1 MIKNVVEKNK
11 NIDVNADKMDK
22 LKEMFPNCFN
32 VNGEFDIS
40 VFEEELKENTSI
52 IKEGYGLNF
61 LGKNYAKYVASLDT
75 ETILVPDEKNNN
87 KDENKNSENIYISG
101 DNIDALKH
109 LVKSYSGEIK
119 CIYID
124 PPYNTGSDGFVYN
137 DKFNLGI
144 DKLVEVLDINEE
156 EAKRIYNMTNAKSN
170 SHSAW
175 LTFMYPRLYLA
186 RQLLKKDG
194 VIFIS
199 IDDNEQSN
207 LKLLCDNI
215 YGEENFI
222 NQFSWVSNITGR
234 QISGKG
240 AAKTFETVLAYAR
253 NIDDCENFSIDIDFA
268 KKKMPDTYK
277 GFEKDIR
284 EDEFGKYSVGDT
296 LYNHNRKFNE
306 ETRPTLVFSIYY
318 NPSTN
323 DIITDDI
330 NKHHNGYIEIKPH
343 TNGDGIH
350 KYHAWRWS
358 RQKIENEK
366 YNLIVLTMSN
376 GDYEIHTKIR
386 DFKSTTL
393 KDLITNISNGDD
405 ELIKLFDGKKCF
417 NYPKSVDLVRVL
429 INSITTRNELILDF
443 FSGSATTAHTV
454 LELNA
459 KDKGNRKYI
468 LVQLPELC
476 DTKSEAYK
484 NGYKTIDEIGQERIR
499 RAAKKIKEETNADI
513 DYGFKHYTIK
523 EVNTNTLDKLEK
535 FEPNYVISD
544 GSILDEFG
552 INAVLTTWMNEDGY
566 GLTDKYEKLE
576 LEDYTAYKCQNTIY
590 LLNWN
595 ISDLFIKALIEK
607 YEKEENFD
615 CNRIVMFGYSF
626 TLNEIQTLKD
636 NLQQVKNIKGINV
649 EVITR
654 Y

>member
-1 MIKNVVEKNK
+1 MIKNIIEKNK

-22 LKEMFPNCFN
+22 LKELFPNCFN
-32 VNGEFDIS
+32 ANGEFDIS

-75 ETILVPDEKNNN
+75 ETILVPDEENNN
-87 KDENKNSENIYISG
+87 KEENKNSENIYISG

-109 LVKSYSGEIK
+109 LVKSYSGQIK

-284 EDEFGKYSVGDT
+284 EDELGKYSVGDT

-459 KDKGNRKYI
+459 KDKGNRKHI

-523 EVNTNTLDKLEK
+523 DVNTNTLDKLEK

-576 LEDYTAYKCQNTIY
+576 LKDYTAYKCQNTIY
-590 LLNWN
+590 LLKWN
-595 ISDLFIKALIEK
+595 ISDLFIKSLIEK

>member
-32 VNGEFDIS
+32 ANGEFDIS

-75 ETILVPDEKNNN
+75 ETILFPDEENNN
-87 KDENKNSENIYISG
+87 KDENINSENIYISG

-109 LVKSYSGEIK
+109 LIKSYSGEIK

-144 DKLVEVLDINEE
+144 DKLAEVLDINEE

-523 EVNTNTLDKLEK
+523 DVNTNTLDKLEK

-566 GLTDKYEKLE
+566 GLTDKYEKFQ

-607 YEKEENFD
+607 YEREENFD

>member
-22 LKEMFPNCFN
+22 LKEMFPNCFDA
-32 VNGEFDIS
+32 NGKFDIS
-40 VFEEELKENTSI
+40 VFEEDLKANTSI
-52 IKEGYGLNF
+52 EKEGYGLNF

-75 ETILVPDEKNNN
+75 ETILVPDEENNN

-109 LVKSYSGEIK
+109 LVKSYSGQIK

-124 PPYNTGSDGFVYN
+124 PPYNTGNDGFVYS
-137 DKFNLGI
+137 DKFNLSI
-144 DKLVEVLDINEE
+144 DKLEDVLDINEE
-156 EAKRIYNMTNAKSN
+156 EAKRIFDMTNSKSN

-175 LTFMYPRLYLA
+175 LTFMYPRLYVA
-186 RQLLKKDG
+186 RQLLNENG

-199 IDDNEQSN
+199 IDDNEQSQ

-215 YGEENFI
+215 FGEENFLA
-222 NQFSWVSNITGR
+222 
-234 QISGKG
+234 QIIIENDSR
-240 AAKTFETVLAYAR
+240 ARPYSTVATTHEYVLAYTK
-253 NIDDCENFSIDIDFA
+253 NQDCELKKLLNNEKKFNYLDKEGGFDLYELRNRNSSFNSSNRPNLYYPFYMNLANKDDNELYEISLTKKDGWIEVFPQESNGIKTVWRWGRERALKNLNSVLFGKISQKGVYQIVKKYRGTEYTLNSVWTENSIKSDFGTLELKKLFKDKIFDFPKPTSLLKKLID
-268 KKKMPDTYK
+268 M
-277 GFEKDIR
+277 II
-284 EDEFGKYSVGDT
+284 EDE
-296 LYNHNRKFNE
+296 
-306 ETRPTLVFSIYY
+306 
-318 NPSTN
+318 
-323 DIITDDI
+323 DI
-330 NKHHNGYIEIKPH
+330 
-343 TNGDGIH
+343 
-350 KYHAWRWS
+350 
-358 RQKIENEK
+358 
-366 YNLIVLTMSN
+366 V
-376 GDYEIHTKIR
+376 
-386 DFKSTTL
+386 
-393 KDLITNISNGDD
+393 
-405 ELIKLFDGKKCF
+405 
-417 NYPKSVDLVRVL
+417 
-429 INSITTRNELILDF
+429 LDF
-443 FSGSATTAHTV
+443 FAGSSSTADAV
-454 LELNA
+454 MQYCSNEVNV
-459 KDKGNRKYI
+459 RYI
-468 LVQLPELC
+468 MVQLPELC

-499 RAAKKIKEETNADI
+499 RAAKKIKEETNANI

-523 EVNTNTLDKLEK
+523 DVNTNTLDKLEK

-566 GLTDKYEKLE
+566 GLTDNYEKLE

-607 YEKEENFD
+607 YEKDENFD

>member
-22 LKEMFPNCFN
+22 LKELFPNCLN
-32 VNGEFDIS
+32 ANGDFDIF
-40 VFEEELKENTSI
+40 VFEEELKTNSSI
-52 IKEGYGLNF
+52 VKEGYGLNF

-75 ETILVPDEKNNN
+75 ETILVPDEENNN
-87 KDENKNSENIYISG
+87 KDVNKNSENIYISG

-109 LVKSYSGEIK
+109 LVKSYSGQIK

-137 DKFNLGI
+137 DKFNLSI

-240 AAKTFETVLAYAR
+240 ATKTFETVLAYAR

-330 NKHHNGYIEIKPH
+330 NKHYNGYIEIKPH

-350 KYHAWRWS
+350 RYHAWRWS

-523 EVNTNTLDKLEK
+523 DVNTNTLDKLEK